1 MSLRYSARCLAST
14 HFLSTVAVLYAPSL
28 CASDI
33 ALVGVFGKKAVIVI
47 NGGTPQTLS
56 MGQATTEGVKLLS
69 LMPEGIAVVE
79 VNGVRERL
87 RLGESVVHLEGRAG
101 QEGRLYSDGQ
111 GHFTAQGRINGQ
123 SARMVV
129 DTGATLVSV
138 GRADAERLQVDFKK
152 GKPMSLATANGVVQ
166 VWRVQLDSVEAGGV
180 RLHNVDAV
188 VLETDLPFVL
198 LGMSFLNRTQW
209 QREGDALV
217 LRKRY

>member
-1 MSLRYSARCLAST
+1 MRRSASAYFLGALAV
-14 HFLSTVAVLYAPSL
+14 FYAPSL
-28 CASDI
+28 YASDI
-33 ALVGVFGKKAVIVI
+33 ALVGVFGKKAVIVV
-47 NGGTPQTLS
+47 NGGVPQTLTV
-56 MGQATTEGVKLLS
+56 GQETADGVRLAS
-69 LMPEGIAVVE
+69 LMKDGTAVVE
-79 VNGVRERL
+79 VDGVRERL
-87 RLGESVVHLEGRAG
+87 RLGERVVRLEERS
-101 QEGRLYSDGQ
+101 EEEVRLYSDGQ

-123 SARMVV
+123 RTPMVV

-138 GRADAERLQVDFKK
+138 GRSDAERLRISAKNGRPV
-152 GKPMSLATANGVVQ
+152 SLATANGVVR

-209 QREGDALV
+209 QRDGDALV